1 MEPYLKN
8 KLKAKGLGDGA
19 PAQQAQDIE
28 FSSQRHKIKTHKK

>member
-19 PAQQAQDIE
+19 PAQQAQDRVQ
-28 FSSQRHKIKTHKK
+28 FPTP